1 MNPAVGTM
9 WLTRTAVTSK
19 LSAVNAFSSSNAWY
33 ANGAEFT
40 VGRRVK
46 SGNTTS
52 LKMWQRK
59 LSSTSESAWIFTG
72 PSWTRP
78 ARLSASS
85 GRPLMWSKCACERRT
100 WRILPC
106 SASWSPAL
114 TEPASTM
121 QVSLTRNP
129 QVRHSYVP
137 PWPSTMVNSEPW
149 HPRTLMITAVLL
161 FANLLHLQS
170 RRLGSLI
177 VELLQGVF
185 DTGIL
190 LDNIEQIGRLQPQHF
205 GIGGREDGRAAGPSH

>member
-1 MNPAVGTM
+1 
-9 WLTRTAVTSK
+9 AVTSK
-19 LSAVNAFSSSNAWY
+19 LSKVNVFSSSSAWY
-33 ANGAEFT
+33 ASGAESF

-52 LKMWQRK
+52 LKMWRRNP
-59 LSSTSESAWIFTG
+59 SSTSESARIFTG
-72 PSWTRP
+72 PVWTRPVWTRP

-85 GRPLMWSKCACERRT
+85 GRPLMWSKWACERRT
-100 WRILPC
+100 WRILPS

-137 PWPSTMVNSEPW
+137 PWPSTMVSSEPW
-149 HPRTLMITAVLL
+149 QPRTLMITAALL
-161 FANLLHLQS
+161 FANFLHLLS
-170 RRLGSLI
+170 SRLGSLI

-185 DTGIL
+185 DVGIL
-190 LDNIEQIGRLQPQHF
+190 LDNLEQV
-205 GIGGREDGRAAGPSH
+205 